1 MGENKPVSHVVEWEL
16 INATEYAGVST
27 RVRVV
32 ARQESENSMA
42 SKQQQAREEHSSGNI
57 HRTQDFKKQTLS

>member
-42 SKQQQAREEHSSGNI
+42 
-57 HRTQDFKKQTLS
+57 KQTAASKGGT